1 MISCS
6 IINYYLFSLLFFS
19 TFSKQYNAMQCY
31 KFVNAPARSVK
42 NKFKSEVRAVAVWVG
57 ISRNDGI
64 MGFKAVFETVK

>member
-1 MISCS
+1 
-6 IINYYLFSLLFFS
+6 
-19 TFSKQYNAMQCY
+19 MQCY

-64 MGFKAVFETVK
+64 MGFKAVFKTVK